1 MNDFPP
7 SVAVVANSAG
17 SLVRFRAPLIRKLI
31 ERGAH
36 VYAISPD
43 GESVDLIEEMGAE
56 FVSWPLDR
64 RGLNPLGEVSSI
76 LSLLKIY
83 RRIRPD
89 LVQHFTV
96 KPNIYGAVAAR
107 IAKVPVILGGVTG
120 LGYAFGD
127 GGTGRRFLRLAT
139 LILYR
144 VASAFSDRLTFQN
157 ARDLAVLLGQL
168 PDSPGKGLLIPGGSG
183 VDLRRFGE
191 QAVSGPEVRSVKQA
205 ACVGDDSILVTMA
218 ARLLYDKGLNEFAH
232 AARIVMAHRPAVQF
246 IVAGAVDPGNRESA
260 SEDDLSRWSA
270 EYGVRFIG
278 HRDDMPAVLAA
289 SEIVALPSYYP
300 EGVPRILLEATA
312 MGRPIVATQLPGII
326 DTVEDGVTG
335 VLVPP
340 RDSEA
345 LANAILELVD
355 DPDLRRRYGAAGR
368 KKAEREFDDVAVA
381 DRYIAEYARLW
392 RVKQGLG

>member
-1 MNDFPP
+1 MNEFPT
-7 SVAVVANSAG
+7 SVAVVSNSAS

-43 GESVDLIEEMGAE
+43 GESVGLIAEMGAE
-56 FVSWPLDR
+56 FVSWSLDR

-107 IAKVPVILGGVTG
+107 IANVPVVLGGVTG
-120 LGYAFGD
+120 LGYAFGE
-127 GGTGRRFLRLAT
+127 GGAGRRFLRLAT
-139 LILYR
+139 LMLYR
-144 VASAFSDRLTFQN
+144 VASALSDRLTFQN

-183 VDLRRFGE
+183 VDLRRFSE
-191 QAVSGPEVRSVKQA
+191 QAVSGPVVRCVKHA
-205 ACVGDDSILVTMA
+205 AGVGDDSILVTMA
-218 ARLLYDKGLNEFAH
+218 ARLLYDKGLSEFAQ
-232 AARIVMAHRPAVQF
+232 AARIVMTHRPVVQF
-246 IVAGAVDPGNRESA
+246 IVAGAADPGNRECA
-260 SEDDLSRWSA
+260 SEDDLSRWST

-278 HRDDMPAVLAA
+278 HQDDMPAVLAA
-289 SEIVALPSYYP
+289 SDIVALSSYS
-300 EGVPRILLEATA
+300 EGVPRVLLEASA

-345 LANAILELVD
+345 LADAILELVD

-381 DRYIAEYARLW
+381 DRYITEYARLW

>member
-43 GESVDLIEEMGAE
+43 GESVGLIEEMGAE
-56 FVSWPLDR
+56 FVSWSLDR

-96 KPNIYGAVAAR
+96 KPNIYGVIAAR
-107 IAKVPVILGGVTG
+107 IANVPVILGGVTG
-120 LGYAFGD
+120 LGYAFGE
-127 GGTGRRFLRLAT
+127 GGTGRQFLRLAT
-139 LILYR
+139 LIFYR
-144 VASAFSDRLTFQN
+144 VASALSDRLTFQN
-157 ARDLAVLLGQL
+157 ARDLGVLLGQL

-183 VDLRRFGE
+183 VDLRRFSE
-191 QAVSGPEVRSVKQA
+191 QAVSNSAIRCVKQA
-205 ACVGDDSILVTMA
+205 ASVGDDSILVTVA
-218 ARLLYDKGLNEFAH
+218 ARLLYDKGLNEFAN
-232 AARIVMAHRPAVQF
+232 AARIVMTHRPSVRF
-246 IVAGAVDPGNRESA
+246 IVAGAMDPGNRESA
-260 SEDDLSRWSA
+260 SEDDLSRWST

-289 SEIVALPSYYP
+289 SDIVALPSYS
-300 EGVPRILLEATA
+300 EGIPRILLEAAA
-312 MGRPIVATQLPGII
+312 MGRPIVATRVPGII
-326 DTVEDGVTG
+326 DAVEDRATG
-335 VLVPP
+335 ALVPP

-345 LANAILELVD
+345 LADAILELVD
-355 DPDLRRRYGAAGR
+355 DPDLRRRFGAAGR

-392 RVKQGLG
+392 RVKQELG